1 LRVATLATD
10 TFAKLFR
17 AARVR
22 HGLTQRELAERLGGM
37 RQPKIAMLESGERHP
52 PRNPS
57 FYERLG
63 TVFDPYEV
71 DAIIGA
77 LPWKMSQSGDGLHRA
92 SVQSSETR
100 KIHVEVR
107 IHADHATM
115 TAEELD
121 RLQSVIDADVRL
133 RLAEVLKSSDP
144 FLTNAS

>member
-1 LRVATLATD
+1 LPVGALDTD
-10 TFAKLFR
+10 TFAKIFK

-57 FYERLG
+57 FYERLSE
-63 TVFDPYEV
+63 VFDPYEV

-77 LPWKMSQSGDGLHRA
+77 LPWTMSQSGDGLHRT
-92 SVQSSETR
+92 SVQSSDAQ

-107 IHADHATM
+107 IHADDGAM

-133 RLAEVLKSSDP
+133 RLVE
-144 FLTNAS
+144 ASKTSVSP